1 MLPKMGNKLPRRGT
15 TTASHLEFNRA
26 IAEALRKE
34 LGGSHRAIKV
44 VMRWTGASESAVKN
58 WLAGSHGPS
67 GEHLVSLMRNSDTVL
82 ATVLVMAG
90 RDGHLTALKTAELKR
105 HLVEILDLIEKLE

>member
-1 MLPKMGNKLPRRGT
+1 MLPKMGNKLPWRRT

-34 LGGSHRAIKV
+34 LGGSHRATKV
-44 VMRWTGASESAVKN
+44 VMRWTGASESTVKN
-58 WLAGSHGPS
+58 WLAGSHGPN
-67 GEHLVSLMRNSDTVL
+67 GEHLVSLMRNSNTVL

-90 RDGHLTALKTAELKR
+90 RDGHLPALKIAELR
-105 HLVEILDLIEKLE
+105 GHLVEILELIDKLE